1 MILPTKGVRPDK
13 ALLTVGAEILRNLDE
28 PKTVSRLW
36 ADLRQQNQ
44 TTLQVTFDWF
54 VLALDLLFVMG
65 IIVHVSGR
73 VRRPIP
79 SVEEQSP

>member
-13 ALLTVGAEILRNLDE
+13 ALLAVGAGILRDLDE

-36 ADLRQQNQ
+36 ADLRKQNQ

-54 VLALDLLFVMG
+54 VLALDLLFLMG
-65 IIVHVSGR
+65 VIVHVSGR
-73 VRRPIP
+73 VRRATH
-79 SVEEQSP
+79 SGKEQSP